1 MSVSA
6 KLGFFI
12 KFEGFLVREGS
23 GSWIRLIMLWMKYL
37 GTVLVKNETMRR
49 ISG

>member
-23 GSWIRLIMLWMKYL
+23 RLENLLMGFRLECLSTFRVQKKR
-37 GTVLVKNETMRR
+37 GAAHVQ
-49 ISG
+49 